1 MLLLKIFNAWI
12 HVKPWKDLRS
22 TTERKLF
29 INPPI
34 GLQDWNI
41 NKNYNGPKHPDIP
54 ENEYDDYNTVYD
66 EGADLEEEENHE
78 LIEKNEIDE
87 MMADET

>member
-1 MLLLKIFNAWI
+1 MNSRQTMKGLKVHNREKVVYQPTNWI
-12 HVKPWKDLRS
+12 AVLEYKQ
-22 TTERKLF
+22 KLQWP
-29 INPPI
+29 N
-34 GLQDWNI
+34 
-41 NKNYNGPKHPDIP
+41 HPDIP

-87 MMADET
+87 MMANET